1 MRQAEPTVSPSG
13 SYAISPD
20 EVRGE
25 ANRWKRFDSFETRG
39 SRRKTARRSY
49 WDRPRREMQNSSSIP
64 LVQHKIAQRREDSMP
79 PIDCVQQCTD
89 PKDEPMMLQRPQ
101 YEQYS
106 TKELKTVGARVP
118 FSRYEYSHQ
127 SDENGRWEGQ
137 DDPHQ
142 HPYYPQPQSYPSTR
156 AQAYSSYSPEI
167 VSQHRQSR
175 PESSYPPP
183 RASQSQIEHSPVES
197 NLPYNPRDKRET
209 HMGGYSGRYAAP
221 PPTVKLQLQQQQHR
235 KRYRPS
241 SATQHKYE
249 TTSSADGPVVERQ
262 IESAPKLVPPVTTAS
277 KRENYPSTIPTPKA
291 SPSKRVSTSSS
302 NIETKSKT
310 NYSKVAT
317 EAERRDFDPAADAD
331 LELPRMS
338 KADAAALMLDGSRE
352 REQIFQH
359 CKWVCECGTPVRF
372 VYDGVKAGKMN
383 LAEIR
388 KHILNSC
395 PDFACLHKKALERM
409 RMRKRAAWGNKSGGS
424 DIRTSCLLNKTDCAQ
439 ETEIY
444 EALKKITQKVELK
457 YHYWKRHHYGDF
469 LWLVKENGNS
479 KPYKSYMKT
488 LLMDPTR
495 VTTSTEKMPKITKI
509 ETVQPRHDLI
519 PDKGLEGW
527 CAEVYI
533 EFNLPGFNSD
543 MAAHLQSFVGADSL
557 IIKHIAVEIVNDTEQ
572 PKANKNTNILQKKKP
587 ESTGSGEEKE
597 LMRLWVDFGFKYQ
610 LEVEKMYEWQKWL
623 STRLREAAADE
634 DSLLSCARTFRIGLI
649 RPA

>member
-1 MRQAEPTVSPSG
+1 
-13 SYAISPD
+13 
-20 EVRGE
+20 
-25 ANRWKRFDSFETRG
+25 
-39 SRRKTARRSY
+39 
-49 WDRPRREMQNSSSIP
+49 
-64 LVQHKIAQRREDSMP
+64 
-79 PIDCVQQCTD
+79 
-89 PKDEPMMLQRPQ
+89 
-101 YEQYS
+101 
-106 TKELKTVGARVP
+106 
-118 FSRYEYSHQ
+118 
-127 SDENGRWEGQ
+127 
-137 DDPHQ
+137 
-142 HPYYPQPQSYPSTR
+142 
-156 AQAYSSYSPEI
+156 
-167 VSQHRQSR
+167 
-175 PESSYPPP
+175 
-183 RASQSQIEHSPVES
+183 
-197 NLPYNPRDKRET
+197 
-209 HMGGYSGRYAAP
+209 
-221 PPTVKLQLQQQQHR
+221 
-235 KRYRPS
+235 
-241 SATQHKYE
+241 
-249 TTSSADGPVVERQ
+249 
-262 IESAPKLVPPVTTAS
+262 
-277 KRENYPSTIPTPKA
+277 
-291 SPSKRVSTSSS
+291 
-302 NIETKSKT
+302 
-310 NYSKVAT
+310 
-317 EAERRDFDPAADAD
+317 
-331 LELPRMS
+331 MS